1 MPPDLLEGGAPSGNV
16 KELSLKQTLLDIGH
30 VLVGVDSFTS
40 VIFYTKTYLKMFFM
54 IFL

>member
-40 VIFYTKTYLKMFFM
+40 VIFYNKTYLRMVYM